1 MGERFKFPRWEVVA
15 TIAVLLLLTVGLWVG
30 KVISTSGELI
40 AYAIA
45 MLAVGTWA
53 LAGGTI
59 GLIHEQRKAERRKL
73 AQATEDDI
81 ACVMVSRVSGP
92 GQYLRVEVRNNSSRA
107 IRQVYVWAD
116 IARVSGRYHAVVL
129 DADPR
134 TGQLRM
140 SRRMRLLPVTADDK
154 ELYHSYRT
162 IFPGQIVIFDQDTQL
177 SQCRDPLLDIDN
189 AAIKTWAL
197 FASAAGTSWWRCSED
212 GDIIRLGGPP
222 ALVQEAQAQP
232 RMGAPDLAHGQLQLP
247 SPGYGASGTR

>member
-1 MGERFKFPRWEVVA
+1 MSERFKFPRWEVVA
-15 TIAVLLLLTVGLWVG
+15 AIAVLLVLTVGLWVG

-45 MLAVGTWA
+45 MLALGTWA

-59 GLIHEQRKAERRKL
+59 GLLGEQRNAARRRL
-73 AQATEDDI
+73 AQAAEDDI
-81 ACVMVSRVSGP
+81 ACVMVNRVSGP

-140 SRRMRLLPVTADDK
+140 SRRMRLLPVTVDDK

-162 IFPGQIVIFDQDTQL
+162 IFPGQFVVFDQDTQL
-177 SQCRDPLLDIDN
+177 TQCRDPLLDIDN

-197 FASAAGTSWWRCSED
+197 FASTAGTPWWKCSED
-212 GDIIRLGGPP
+212 GDIVRLDEPP
-222 ALVQEAQAQP
+222 ALVQEAQSQP
-232 RMGAPDLAHGQLQLP
+232 GAGAPVPAQHQLQLP
-247 SPGYGASGTR
+247 TPGYGATASR